1 MPFTD
6 SDDLTLSILPREL
19 SEITGGDASIVTTC
33 LSVAESE
40 ARSYL
45 YDGYDVDA
53 IFGATGADRFP
64 MLVQSIA
71 DIAIYYVVARC
82 QAGSY
87 LEDRMARY
95 DRAIRWL
102 KMVQKSELF
111 TDLPRRPVPAQ
122 PPISVSSNRKRRNY
136 Y

>member
-1 MPFTD
+1 MD
-6 SDDLTLSILPREL
+6 SEL
-19 SEITGGDASIVTTC
+19 EEITHGDSSIVTTC

-45 YDGYDVDA
+45 HDAFDVA
-53 IFGATGADRFP
+53 TVFAATGEDRFP
-64 MLVQSIA
+64 MLVQVVA
-71 DIAIYYVVARC
+71 DIAVYYVVARC

-102 KMVQKSELF
+102 KMVARSELY
-111 TDLPRRPVPAQ
+111 TELPRRSSTVEKK
-122 PPISVSSNRKRRNY
+122 VLFGSNRKRRNY